1 MKKRFLS
8 VALAAAVV
16 MSATACTSNP
26 AESKTT
32 AAPAETK
39 AEETTAAE
47 ASSEG
52 EQKEAAEGNLI
63 TVGYAQVGAESDWRT
78 ANTES
83 FKSTFTEEN
92 GYKLIFDDAQ
102 QKQENQ
108 IKAIRSFI
116 QQDVDYIVV
125 APVVETGWETV
136 LEEAKEAG
144 IPVILS
150 DRQMQLS
157 DDSLYEAW
165 VGGNFVKEGETCGDW
180 LADYL
185 EKQGRADEE
194 INMVTI
200 QGTIGAS
207 AQVGRTEGMENKLKE
222 HSNWKMLDKQSG
234 EFTQAKGQEVMES
247 MLKQYDNI
255 NVVYCENDNEAFG
268 AIDAIEAAGKTV
280 GSDIAN
286 GEIMVISFDTTNAGL
301 TDTLAGKITCDV
313 ECNPLHGPR
322 AEELIKALE
331 AGEEVEKLNYVDE
344 EIFATDDT
352 VDKVKAVNSLDEE
365 GEYDVTPITQEIIDG
380 RAY

>member
-1 MKKRFLS
+1 MNKKVLS
-8 VALAAAVV
+8 VALSAAMVA
-16 MSATACTSNP
+16 SLP
-26 AESKTT
+26 A
-32 AAPAETK
+32 AMNVQ
-39 AEETTAAE
+39 AAE
-47 ASSEG
+47 DD
-52 EQKEAAEGNLI
+52 LI
-63 TVGYAQVGAESDWRT
+63 VVGYAQVGAESDWRT

-150 DRQMQLS
+150 DRQMQVT
-157 DDSLYEAW
+157 DDSLYECW
-165 VGGNFVKEGETCGDW
+165 VGGNFVKEGEDAGNW
-180 LADYL
+180 LAKYL
-185 EKQGRADEE
+185 EDAGRGDEE
-194 INMVTI
+194 INLVTI

-207 AQVGRTEGMENKLKE
+207 AQVGRTEGFGNIVKE
-222 HSNWKMLDKQSG
+222 HENWNMLDMQSG

-247 MLKQYDNI
+247 FLKSYDDI
-255 NVVYCENDNEAFG
+255 DVVVCENDNEAFG
-268 AIDAIEAAGKTV
+268 AIDAIKAAGKTC
-280 GSDIAN
+280 GPDGDI
-286 GEIMVISFDTTNAGL
+286 IVISFDAVKAAFDAMIAGDLNASF
-301 TDTLAGKITCDV
+301 

-322 AEELIKALE
+322 VAEIIQKLE
-331 AGEEVEKLNYVDE
+331 AGEEVEKIQYVDE
-344 EIFATDDT
+344 SYFDT
-352 VDKVKAVNSLDEE
+352 SMDLEAIKA
-365 GEYDVTPITQEIIDG
+365 Q

>member
-247 MLKQYDNI
+247 FLKSYDDI
-255 NVVYCENDNEAFG
+255 DVVICENDNEAFG
-268 AIDAIEAAGKTV
+268 AIDAIKAAGKTC
-280 GSDIAN
+280 GPEGDI
-286 GEIMVISFDTTNAGL
+286 IVVSFDSVKAAFESMIAGDLNA
-301 TDTLAGKITCDV
+301 TF

-322 AEELIKALE
+322 VAEIIQKLE
-331 AGEEVEKLNYVDE
+331 AGEDVDKQAYVEE
-344 EIFATDDT
+344 EMFAADDT
-352 VDKVKAVNSLDEE
+352 VTSIKVEDADYE
-365 GEYDVTPITQEIIDG
+365 VTTITQDIIDG

>member
-1 MKKRFLS
+1 MKRKVLS
-8 VALAAAVV
+8 ALLIAAMTMTAVGCGSN
-16 MSATACTSNP
+16 SAD
-26 AESKTT
+26 T
-32 AAPAETK
+32 AAPAEAEAPAED
-39 AEETTAAE
+39 AEEPADDAAE
-47 ASSEG
+47 ADEADDA
-52 EQKEAAEGNLI
+52 EAPAEAASGDLI

-116 QQDVDYIVV
+116 QQEVDYIVV

-150 DRQMQLS
+150 DRMMEVS
-157 DDSLYEAW
+157 DDSLFEAW
-165 VGGNFVKEGETCGDW
+165 VGGNFVLEGETCGNW

-185 EKQGRADEE
+185 DAAGRGDEE
-194 INMVTI
+194 INLVTI

-207 AQVGRTEGMENKLKE
+207 AQVGRTEGVQNIVDQ
-222 HSNWKMLDKQSG
+222 HSNWNMLEKQSG

-247 MLKQYDNI
+247 FLKSYDDI
-255 NVVYCENDNEAFG
+255 DVVICENDNEAFG
-268 AIDAIEAAGKTV
+268 AIDAIKAAGKTC
-280 GSDIAN
+280 GPDGDI
-286 GEIMVISFDTTNAGL
+286 IVVSFDSVKAAFESMIAGDLNA
-301 TDTLAGKITCDV
+301 TF

-322 AEELIKALE
+322 VAEIIQKLE
-331 AGEEVEKLNYVDE
+331 AGETVDKIQYVDE
-344 EIFATDDT
+344 SYFDT
-352 VDKVKAVNSLDEE
+352 SMDLESILAE
-365 GEYDVTPITQEIIDG
+365 